1 MALCMYFH
9 KNLYYDPKT
18 PYHSAP
24 IYTKPEYDKALKEIG
39 SVGYKEIGS
48 VGYNFFDNNLILFS
62 STHKLNREI
71 LFDDPFFLPNL
82 ISRYKEHVGV
92 GNVIDDKNI
101 KDMIIQEIENELI
114 AQCPIIGQGG

>member
-1 MALCMYFH
+1 MALCIHFY
-9 KNLYYDPKT
+9 KNLYYGRKPFT
-18 PYHSAP
+18 SAP
-24 IYTKPEYDKALKEIG
+24 IYTKAEYDKALKEID
-39 SVGYKEIGS
+39 S

-71 LFDDPFFLPNL
+71 VFDDPFFLPNL